1 MELRGD
7 ILKVVLQKVSQAK
20 VTSENIQNEIK
31 QGFLLLVG
39 VGEESTYK
47 DADAIAKKITKTR
60 IFEDDQGKMNL
71 DIHQVDGK
79 ILSISQFTIYASVK
93 KGNRPGF
100 TNAKE
105 PTEANNIYR
114 YFNEQLASYG
124 IPVKSGEFGAHMD
137 ISLVNDGPITIIFE
151 SKDGIIQ

>member
-7 ILKVVLQKVSQAK
+7 FLKVVLQKVSQAK
-20 VTSENIQNEIK
+20 VTTENIENEIE

-39 VGEESTYK
+39 VGQTSNYK
-47 DADAIAKKITKTR
+47 DAEAIARKIAKTR
-60 IFEDDQGKMNL
+60 IFEDSDGKMNL
-71 DIHQVDGK
+71 DIHQVNGE

-100 TNAKE
+100 TDAMS
-105 PTEANNIYR
+105 PDEANKIYQ
-114 YFNEQLASYG
+114 YFNEQLKSHG
-124 IPVKSGEFGAHMD
+124 VNVKTGEFGAHMD
-137 ISLVNDGPITIIFE
+137 VSLINDGPITIIFE